1 MRIRQSVGVRAA
13 GAILCAAAVIAA
25 AVLFVQTSP
34 RTGAPGTLTG
44 HEFVYAI
51 LALVLFY
58 GICLSVSGSLNP
70 VHLAIG
76 ADGNLSAS
84 KFQFLVWNAAVVF
97 SYVWIYAVRYSL
109 HAADDLAA
117 VGPISIPH
125 NVLYVMGF
133 SIGTFAAAK
142 AITVSYINAGRLS
155 DDSVAS
161 PGAQGQPVAPQSA
174 AGQNAAPTGGLATTD
189 GSPDLSKIQ
198 MLVWTLI
205 AVAIF
210 LVETFHN
217 VFGTSQAAV
226 ACSTLVINPVQPCLP
241 LPDIDPVLM
250 ILMGLGQA
258 AYLGTKLTL
267 SDAPVLSALSVG
279 AGAAANDPK
288 AVKVSGKSL
297 KGSVMVLFGTVA
309 EETDLSNTS
318 DTEVT
323 VSLPEAV
330 VGQHVDVSV
339 IVDGVRSA
347 NSLPLSA

>member
-1 MRIRQSVGVRAA
+1 VRAA
-13 GAILCAAAVIAA
+13 GAILCVAAIIAT

-34 RTGAPGTLTG
+34 RTGSPGALTG

-51 LALVLFY
+51 LALLLFY
-58 GICLSVSGSLNP
+58 GICMSVSGTLNP
-70 VHLAIG
+70 VRLAIG

-117 VGPISIPH
+117 VGPISIPY

-155 DDSVAS
+155 DDSVAP
-161 PGAQGQPVAPQSA
+161 PGAPSQSGAPPNGA
-174 AGQNAAPTGGLATTD
+174 ARNTAPAGGLATTD
-189 GSPDLSKIQ
+189 GAPDLSKIQ

-217 VFGTSQAAV
+217 VFGTNQAAV
-226 ACSTLVINPVQPCLP
+226 ACSTLVVNSAQPCLP

-267 SDAPVLSALSVG
+267 SDAPVLSALIVG
-279 AGAAANDPK
+279 PGATANAPRQ
-288 AVKVSGKSL
+288 VRLTGKSL

-309 EETDLSNTS
+309 EETDLSNAS
-318 DTEVT
+318 DTDVT
-323 VSLPEAV
+323 VPLPGSVA
-330 VGQHVDVSV
+330 GLHVDVSV